1 MRLVRRAP
9 RQPRR
14 SRGFHH
20 RLLAAG
26 PALFEIR
33 VLADPDEED
42 ATGRTVEVRLTV
54 RPRPDEDPL
63 EDSRLFAAGD
73 RKRIVA
79 FVAEMLERHAA
90 ALPAPPLECCRRCD
104 RALDPA
110 AEGEGRR
117 PFICRDCQ
125 AAASRTSRT
134 SPTFRTGDQRG
145 KDAGVEV
152 RFLGTGDAFGSGGK
166 RQAAIFL
173 RAIGSPLGLLLDA
186 GPGCHAALRA
196 EGLSSDD
203 LGAVVLSHFHGDHYG
218 GFPFLELDAMRSGRT
233 VPLLVLAPPG
243 APERIAALR
252 ECLYPNLPI
261 RFAEEI
267 TETLP
272 GEVVGLPETV
282 GGGSARAFAAR
293 HQPEAWAF
301 SWKLQVGGRTIVYSG
316 DTGFSD
322 RLISESTDADL
333 LIHECT
339 SLEKLP
345 GHTSHSELRAG
356 APRVTARR
364 VLLVHTGEDVLGAT
378 ELAFERAHDGLRVIV

>member
-1 MRLVRRAP
+1 M
-9 RQPRR
+9 
-14 SRGFHH
+14 
-20 RLLAAG
+20 
-26 PALFEIR
+26 FEIR
-33 VLADPDEED
+33 ILADPDEED

-73 RKRIVA
+73 RERIVA
-79 FVAEMLERHAA
+79 FVAEMLERHAG
-90 ALPAPPLECCRRCD
+90 ALPAPRLECCRRCD

-117 PFICRDCQ
+117 PFICADCQ
-125 AAASRTSRT
+125 AAASRTSRISRTSRT
-134 SPTFRTGDQRG
+134 SPTSPTSPTGDQRG
-145 KDAGVEV
+145 EGTGVEA

-173 RAIGSPLGLLLDA
+173 RAIGSPLGVLLDA

-243 APERIAALR
+243 ARERIEALR
-252 ECLYPNLPI
+252 ECLYPKLPI
-261 RFAEEI
+261 RFAEAI

-272 GEVVGLPETV
+272 GEVAGLPESV

-322 RLISESTDADL
+322 RLISESAEADL

-339 SLEKLP
+339 SLETLP
-345 GHTSHSELRAG
+345 GHTSHWELRAA
-356 APRVTARR
+356 APRITARR

-378 ELAFERAHDGLRVIV
+378 DLAFERAHDGLRVTI